1 MSCGR
6 LPECQTRER
15 GGEALAA
22 RCIGGSWPTPSVLAL
37 ERLVLWIP
45 GWATVSEGETMSTEM
60 ELRGAIERVEVGV
73 PIEVVVQVKDR
84 MTNFL
89 RLAKELNAACDQR
102 IIEWIEAGGVYVCG
116 PMQTRV
122 VKQEKSEKPKDK
134 SHVPIVDAAFTAAG
148 GDMSLVA
155 GLIASDGIK
164 PGALKRL
171 IGQEQF
177 DELYE
182 TTWKP
187 VLRDGAPAKKLVTT
201 NLDFVNG

>member
-1 MSCGR
+1 
-6 LPECQTRER
+6 
-15 GGEALAA
+15 
-22 RCIGGSWPTPSVLAL
+22 
-37 ERLVLWIP
+37 
-45 GWATVSEGETMSTEM
+45 MSTEI
-60 ELRGAIERVEVGV
+60 ELRSAIELVELDAPIETVADVQGRVE
-73 PIEVVVQVKDR
+73 
-84 MTNFL
+84 NFL
-89 RLAKELNAACDQR
+89 RLAKELKAACDQR
-102 IIEWIEAGGVYVCG
+102 LISYIEVHGPLIIGV
-116 PMQTRV
+116 MQTKV

-134 SHVPIVDAAFTAAG
+134 SHVPVVDAAFTAAG

-155 GLIASDGIK
+155 GLISSDGIK